1 MTRMTMSRSGFRQS
15 SNDIQWTPRR
25 SVQWF

>member
-15 SNDIQWTPRR
+15 SNDIQWTPRM
-25 SVQWF
+25 SVQ